1 MKLQTTCASDKAV
14 RSKVSVKEK
23 VSEEMSI
30 SAKREESQ
38 EPEGEK
44 VRQEKE
50 KTLNPSKKDHATQY
64 MRNKEKQKNELS
76 MNRLEQ
82 VIFDTTQCCFEMEKF
97 TIIGKAPK
105 RLTHTTHT
113 NSLLMEM
120 CCSFCSLTY

>member
-1 MKLQTTCASDKAV
+1 MKLQTTCASDKAA

-23 VSEEMSI
+23 VSKEMSI

-44 VRQEKE
+44 VTQEKE
-50 KTLNPSKKDHATQY
+50 KTLNQSKKDHATQN
-64 MRNKEKQKNELS
+64 MRNKEKRKNELS

-105 RLTHTTHT
+105 IFTHTTHT
-113 NSLLMEM
+113 NSLLTEM